1 MEGERGANTIPCQKI
16 SMFSPHGHPQCSTRL
31 APKTPWALIQI
42 FFGEREVNDEFV
54 VRVHFCYCVCRAV
67 VGAVLAVVGA
77 LSLSW
82 LVAIVLCVAVDVA
95 GGESV
100 RKMFVLR
107 EKNVRRCCGR
117 CASRCRPRCPR
128 VQAATACVVLTVV
141 VGVSLFFS

>member
-1 MEGERGANTIPCQKI
+1 M
-16 SMFSPHGHPQCSTRL
+16 SL
-31 APKTPWALIQI
+31 
-42 FFGEREVNDEFV
+42 V
-54 VRVHFCYCVCRAV
+54 VRAHLCYCVCRAV
-67 VGAVLAVVGA
+67 AGAVLAVVGA

-82 LVAIVLCVAVDVA
+82 LVAIVLCVAVVVA

-128 VQAATACVVLTVV
+128 VLAAAACVVLTVV
-141 VGVSLFFS
+141 VGISVLFFFVIGVVVGGGASVAVTSNLGGTSLIFDGVTANFGRVTANLERRRG